1 MLKVEILN
9 ENKVL
14 TITAT
19 GKLTKEDYI
28 SLLPSLENLLKNH
41 GLIRFFIR
49 LEDFKGFELE
59 ALWEDIKFD
68 YEHQRQYGKT
78 AIVGSKKWEELG
90 TKFSSL
96 FFGAEMKFFYKEQA
110 KDAWDW
116 VNS

>member
-1 MLKVEILN
+1 MLTVENLN

-19 GKLTKEDYI
+19 GKLTKGDYT
-28 SLLPSLENLLKNH
+28 SMLPELVSLLKNH
-41 GLIRFFIR
+41 GLIRFYIK
-49 LEDFKGFELE
+49 LEDFQGFEVE

-110 KDAWDW
+110 NDAWDW